1 MTLHKMKGGSMAIN
15 IGVADVKKSF
25 STVISEVSLKGEHFV
40 IEKKGK
46 PMAALVSVQE
56 LQQIEGSKK
65 MKKNGLLAAIGAWED
80 FENLEPTVSA
90 IYEGRKKSKDRSAG
104 GLV

>member
-1 MTLHKMKGGSMAIN
+1 MSKN
-15 IGVADVKKSF
+15 IGVAEVKKSF
-25 STVISEVSLKGEHFV
+25 SAVISEVSLKGEHFV

-56 LQQIEGSKK
+56 LQRIEGSKEK
-65 MKKNGLLAAIGAWED
+65 YKKKGLLAAIGAWED
-80 FENLEPTVSA
+80 FEDLESTVSA
-90 IYEGRKKSKDRSAG
+90 IYERRKKSKDRSAG